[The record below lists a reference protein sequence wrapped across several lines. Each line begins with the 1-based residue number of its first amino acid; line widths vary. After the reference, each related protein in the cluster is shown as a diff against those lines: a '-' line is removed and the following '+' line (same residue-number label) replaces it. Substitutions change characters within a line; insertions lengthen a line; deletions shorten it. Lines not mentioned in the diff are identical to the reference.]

1 MKASS
6 STKLSLVCALSWI
19 VGSTITITGSAH
31 IFFTKCLFAK
41 GKTVKTQDLY
51 INSLIQTGPQREPL
65 RSEYLA
71 QLMNLSLDRPI
82 KVTEFDSKRAQKD
95 VLASPLIQEARVK
108 VIKPSTVYIDYTV
121 RQPIAWLY
129 DFENLAMGKDGFVIP
144 MHPFFPPKN
153 LPEIYMGL
161 SPFGQEGLGLHTPKI
176 QWNVPLHGP
185 YFETSLDLLTRL
197 QPLARDLFRVL
208 RIDVSR
214 MFESSLGRREI
225 VVILQNEIITPN
237 REDPILIKHFL
248 RLSTKNY
255 PQELGNYI
263 ELRKKLMDDDCAF
276 LEKNQLLSQ
285 PSQLDKV
292 IDLRLKQLAYID
304 QPKSIQ

>member
-1 MKASS
+1 MKASPS
-6 STKLSLVCALSWI
+6 NKLSLVCALSWI
-19 VGSTITITGSAH
+19 VGSTIIITGSAH
-31 IFFTKCLFAK
+31 IYFTQYLFAR
-41 GKTVKTQDLY
+41 GKIIKNQDLY
-51 INSLIQTGPQREPL
+51 VNSLIQTGPQKEPL

-71 QLMNLSLDRPI
+71 QLMGLSLDKPVR
-82 KVTEFDSKRAQKD
+82 VTEFDAKKAQRD
-95 VLASPLIQEARVK
+95 VLESPLVQEARVK

-129 DFENLAMGKDGFVIP
+129 DFENLAISKDGCVIP

-161 SPFGQEGLGLHTPKI
+161 SPFGQEGLGLQTPQV
-176 QWNVPLHGP
+176 QWNKPLLGP
-185 YFETSLDLLTRL
+185 YFETSIDLLTRL

-225 VVILQNEIITPN
+225 VIILQNELFLSN
-237 REDPILIKHFL
+237 REDPVLIKHFL

-255 PQELGNYI
+255 PQEIGNYI
-263 ELRKKLMDDDCAF
+263 ELRKKILEDDYAF
-276 LEKNQLLSQ
+276 LDNDPLSNQSFN
-285 PSQLDKV
+285 LDKV

-304 QPKSIQ
+304 QPKTIQ